1 MDTFSGLCYP
11 VNATLLYRE
20 KRSIRTTVMQQIMRI
35 LAEHLINALV
45 SQSAETR
52 RVAERASVF
61 EINSVNGF
69 LGGVKNKSESVF
81 ALAYC
86 LFCTLALGD
95 VYIDADHAYWL
106 TRRASMKNLPAPCDP
121 MNAPVS
127 PDHPP
132 FTLR

>member
-1 MDTFSGLCYP
+1 MDSFPSSCYP

-45 SQSAETR
+45 SQRAETR
-52 RVAERASVF
+52 RVAERASVS

-69 LGGVKNKSESVF
+69 LGGFKNKSESVL

-86 LFCTLALGD
+86 LLCTLALRD
-95 VYIDADHAYWL
+95 IYIDADHACRL
-106 TRRASMKNLPAPCDP
+106 TRRIHENLPAPCDP

-132 FTLR
+132 FTLS